1 MNRANRHRTS
11 SGRGTFASAAVRRFV
26 RVLGACLAVMI
37 VALSVMA
44 QDTTA
49 PADAAPRVLRF
60 EADGRVRLEAHDP
73 NGRRIGRDVNEIEGA
88 TFEEV
93 DNGMVLEIPDP
104 VLGDY
109 ELLVD
114 ADGSA
119 NRIHLFDV
127 WGTDGVTTVSLAERE
142 LIMNV
147 PSEPYVIRVTADGL
161 SDVTGTEPGN
171 DDGGT
176 SLVTWIVVIVA
187 VVAVGGLATFLF
199 LRARKRK
206 LQ

>member
-1 MNRANRHRTS
+1 MNRVNRQRTS
-11 SGRGTFASAAVRRFV
+11 CGRGSFANVAARWSV
-26 RVLGACLAVMI
+26 RVVGACIVAMI
-37 VALSVMA
+37 VTLPVMA

-49 PADAAPRVLRF
+49 SADGALRVLRF

-88 TFEEV
+88 TFKEV

-104 VLGDY
+104 MAGDY
-109 ELLVD
+109 ELHVD

-127 WGTDGVTTVSLAERE
+127 WVTDGVTTVSLAERE

-147 PSEPYVIRVTADGL
+147 PSGPYVIRVTADGL
-161 SDVTGTEPGN
+161 SDVTGSDAGSG
-171 DDGGT
+171 DGGT

-187 VVAVGGLATFLF
+187 VLAVAGLAIFLF